1 MSLRVHNTLTRK
13 KEEFVPLREGFV
25 GIYVCGPTVYDDA
38 HIGHGKTYV
47 NFDVIVRYLR
57 YKGYRVR
64 YVQNITD
71 VGHLLDTGEDR
82 IVKGARRERVEPM
95 ELVETYTRRY
105 FEDMDRLN
113 IQRPNISPRASGHIP
128 EQIELVKRLLERGYA
143 YEVNGNVYFEVRKW
157 PEYGKLSGRKVEE
170 LQEGARVEV
179 REEKRHPADF
189 ALWKRAEPEHI
200 MRWPSPWGEGYPGW
214 HVECSA
220 MSTKYLGQPFDIHGG
235 GVENKFPHH
244 ECEIAQSEA
253 AYGVPF
259 CRYWLH
265 NGMLM
270 VRGEE
275 MHKSLGNMITLRQ
288 AFERYDPL
296 ALRFFILGGH
306 YRSQLDFTDEAVRA
320 ADKGLRRILG
330 TVRAVRERLRAARSA
345 GAGGEADAGVLAELG
360 EARVRFEEAMDDD
373 FNTPQ
378 AVAVLF
384 DLGREVNTLLNS
396 GEPLNAAT
404 LAAID
409 ALYQQLGGDV
419 LGVIPDELPEEAGVG
434 LTDELVRIL
443 IEMRAEAR
451 QRKDWATA
459 DAIRDRLAAI
469 GIMLEDGPDGTRWR
483 LARSMHSHFVK
494 SEKVLL

>member
-1 MSLRVHNTLTRK
+1 MGLQVYNTLIRE
-13 KEEFVPLREGFV
+13 KEEFVPQRERFV
-25 GIYVCGPTVYDDA
+25 GIYVCGPTVHDDS

-82 IVKGARRERVEPM
+82 ILKGARRERIEPM

-113 IQRPNISPRASGHIP
+113 IQRPDISPHASGHIP
-128 EQIELVKRLLERGYA
+128 EQIELVKRLLANGYA
-143 YEVNGNVYFEVRKW
+143 YEVNGNVYFEVSKW
-157 PEYGKLSGRKVEE
+157 PEYGRLSGRKIEE
-170 LQEGARVEV
+170 AQEGTRVEV
-179 REEKRHPADF
+179 REDKHHPADF

-214 HVECSA
+214 HVECSV

-244 ECEIAQSEA
+244 DCEIAQSEA

-270 VRGEE
+270 IRGEE

-288 AFERYDPL
+288 AFAQYDPL
-296 ALRFFILGGH
+296 AIRFFVLGGH
-306 YRSQLDFTDEAVRA
+306 YRSQLDFTDEAMQS
-320 ADKGLRRILG
+320 ADKGLQRILG
-330 TVRAVRERLRAARSA
+330 TVRAVRERMKSAAET
-345 GAGGEADAGVLAELG
+345 GEAYAEVVAKLD
-360 EARVRFEEAMDDD
+360 EIRMRFEEAMDDD

-378 AVAVLF
+378 AMAVLF
-384 DLGREVNTLLNS
+384 DLGHEVNTLLNS
-396 GEPLNAAT
+396 GQPLNGAT
-404 LAAID
+404 LTAID
-409 ALYQQLGGDV
+409 NLYRQLGGDV
-419 LGVIPDELPEEAGVG
+419 LGIIPDELLEEAGVG
-434 LTDELVRIL
+434 LTDDLVRIL

-451 QRKDWATA
+451 QKKDWATA
-459 DAIRDRLAAI
+459 DTIRDRLASI
-469 GIMLEDGPDGTRWR
+469 GIALEDSPEGTRWR
-483 LARSMHSHFVK
+483 LAR
-494 SEKVLL
+494 